1 MAYSFIYY
9 TGDGATTDFT
19 YSYGYISTS
28 HVSVKIDGVL
38 TTTYIWFSPT
48 VIRFTTAPASGALIF
63 IYRSTSPGTRL
74 VTYETGTT
82 MTKVILEADSKQA
95 FYLMQEA
102 LDGQSLFMT
111 QDVADS
117 KWNANSKV
125 IKNGATPTATTDIT
139 TKGYVD
145 DAITTQITAIGA
157 GTVVGPVTTVSGN
170 VVLWDSTNGTA
181 VSDAGFSL
189 ANYVQGEGDMVAG
202 NVVRVNANRIIEDA
216 GYSSSDAVIATSAA
230 TSTNQIAVSDT
241 SSKSIKYME
250 DGPDSTFLSTAGGV
264 PYWTVLPH
272 NLVLLGSA
280 SLSAGT
286 IFDFTVISNDY
297 ITYQIYGS
305 GLYASTTATNFQC
318 YLRSDTANLGAYR
331 TLHTGASGVVYHS
344 GAYVLGTTATFSG
357 TSRGIVCTLV
367 GQNGGIWAVNGM
379 LTAGNA
385 AANNGGALT
394 VVGHSEAAVTGAT
407 TIRVTSGLTATSGNL
422 RIYGVKA

>member
-48 VIRFTTAPASGALIF
+48 VIRFTTAPSSGALIF

-170 VVLWDSTNGTA
+170 VVT
-181 VSDAGFSL
+181 
-189 ANYVQGEGDMVAG
+189 G
-202 NVVRVNANRIIEDA
+202 N
-216 GYSSSDAVIATSAA
+216 
-230 TSTNQIAVSDT
+230 
-241 SSKSIKYME
+241 
-250 DGPDSTFLSTAGGV
+250 
-264 PYWTVLPH
+264 
-272 NLVLLGSA
+272 
-280 SLSAGT
+280 
-286 IFDFTVISNDY
+286 
-297 ITYQIYGS
+297 
-305 GLYASTTATNFQC
+305 
-318 YLRSDTANLGAYR
+318 RS
-331 TLHTGASGVVYHS
+331 
-344 GAYVLGTTATFSG
+344 
-357 TSRGIVCTLV
+357 
-367 GQNGGIWAVNGM
+367 
-379 LTAGNA
+379 
-385 AANNGGALT
+385 
-394 VVGHSEAAVTGAT
+394 
-407 TIRVTSGLTATSGNL
+407 
-422 RIYGVKA
+422 

>member
-48 VIRFTTAPASGALIF
+48 VIRFTTAPSSGALIF

-170 VVLWDSTNGTA
+170 VVLWNNTNGTA
-181 VSDAGFSL
+181 ISDAGYTL
-189 ANYVQGEGDMVAG
+189 AEHVTGTGTLTANNLVKANANRVVEDAGVAVG
-202 NVVRVNANRIIEDA
+202 NVVTATA
-216 GYSSSDAVIATSAA
+216 AAV
-230 TSTNQIAVSDT
+230 STNQLAMSDT
-241 SSKSIKYME
+241 AAKSIKYLAGGT
-250 DGPDSTFLSTAGGV
+250 DGQFLSTTGGV
-264 PYWTVLPH
+264 PYWAAAAH
-272 NLVLLGSA
+272 NLVLLGS
-280 SLSAGT
+280 SDLSGGT
-286 IFDFTVISNDY
+286 IFDFTVVSSTY
-297 ITYQIYGS
+297 IAYQIYGS